1 MTRDPDN
8 LWPKTLLPAE
18 VSNARFLAFGY
29 NAHVTSLSE
38 IVSKE
43 RIETHAT
50 SLLQAVADD
59 REKDKTGDAVG
70 FSNRGV
76 FELWSSHA

>member
-8 LWPKTLLPAE
+8 LWPKTLLPAK

-29 NAHVTSLSE
+29 DAHVANLSE

-43 RIETHAT
+43 RIEQHAT
-50 SLLQAVADD
+50 SLLEAVAEH
-59 REKDKTGDAVG
+59 REMDKTGDSVS
-70 FSNRGV
+70 FSNQGV
-76 FELWSSHA
+76 SELCSLHE